1 MILGLDRIFPQ
12 NTIGQLLSCSPPT
25 PGAGVSTY
33 PLISAKLVFGG
44 RGPFPFLFWT
54 PSEFPEYLV
63 QVGFKVQLS
72 VFVVFLFV
80 SLGPLDPLPSGF
92 SCLLV

>member
-12 NTIGQLLSCSPPT
+12 NTIGQLLSSSPPT
-25 PGAGVSTY
+25 PGAGAITY

-44 RGPFPFLFWT
+44 RGPFLFWT
-54 PSEFPEYLV
+54 PSEFPAYLV

-72 VFVVFLFV
+72 VFAVFLFV